1 MSTGGEALLIA
12 DDLDKTY
19 GATPALSGAS
29 MGVQAGEIVAV
40 MGPSGSGKS
49 TLLHCLGA
57 IVRPDAGRV
66 VYADREVSGL
76 SDVDRSALRRS
87 HFGFVFQFGQLVPE
101 LTCLENVA
109 LGLRLDGVRRRAAEQ
124 RARDWLD
131 QLEVADVAGKLPG
144 QISGGQG
151 QLVAVARALVT
162 GPRVVFADEP
172 TGALDSLNGEKV
184 MVLLTRAARESGA
197 AVVLVTHEARV
208 AAYADREVIV
218 RDGVA
223 GDLERV
229 A

>member
-1 MSTGGEALLIA
+1 
-12 DDLDKTY
+12 
-19 GATPALSGAS
+19 
-29 MGVQAGEIVAV
+29 
-40 MGPSGSGKS
+40 
-49 TLLHCLGA
+49 
-57 IVRPDAGRV
+57 
-66 VYADREVSGL
+66 
-76 SDVDRSALRRS
+76 
-87 HFGFVFQFGQLVPE
+87 
-101 LTCLENVA
+101 
-109 LGLRLDGVRRRAAEQ
+109 
-124 RARDWLD
+124 
-131 QLEVADVAGKLPG
+131 VADVAGKLPG

-151 QLVAVARALVT
+151 QRVAVARALVA